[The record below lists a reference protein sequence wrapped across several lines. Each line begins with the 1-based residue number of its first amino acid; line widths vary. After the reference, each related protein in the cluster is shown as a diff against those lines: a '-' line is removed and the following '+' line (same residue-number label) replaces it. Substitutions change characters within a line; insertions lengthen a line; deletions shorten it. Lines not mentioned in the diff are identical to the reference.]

1 MIPKS
6 KLSFVF
12 LFLFYSAFARY
23 NMNSISQETKTNFI
37 NKNDSI
43 KSSIKNSFDTALAYY
58 SAHEYKKAIVEWESV
73 LPNLEELKDSL
84 LLVKTKINIGATY
97 NALGYHKTASKYFL
111 NANALLKKDKV
122 KTETYWINHINLGV
136 CYMSLRQLEEAKKYF
151 DTAEEFN
158 PYISFLKKLNTAKW
172 QASKNNKQFFFSL
185 VDELNVGVLE
195 FPMYE
200 TIWLEV
206 QFDFLIQWNEILR
219 LEELLIETSSKYDSY
234 NLDLQLLLE
243 KANLLIYKKTIK
255 PAESLVVL
263 NDQILKCDNLYLIQL
278 YYKVLKENAYHK
290 KDTDAF
296 LKYSSLWEKSTVD
309 VLDAKNMVYVEDFKT
324 AFGLEEVA
332 LKLNQ
337 SELEKAIIK
346 NKLTTS
352 SLRFSILLTVL
363 IFSLL
368 AFFLFR
374 LNYKKSKKIQQLKL
388 FKIEETLRKQKL
400 EEEKISKKLEQA
412 SNELNDSI
420 LNIKKITLL
429 KKQLEDVFNTS
440 YSSKEDTQ
448 LALKNIKICTSSFF
462 DNYKDLSLMMQ
473 KRLNVDTILKKITTN
488 YPDLNKKELQ
498 ILEYI
503 ILQFT
508 SKEIAVLVSKSEK
521 SVEYYRTQIR
531 KKIDIPSDVSLE
543 DFLNNC
549 V

>member
-12 LFLFYSAFARY
+12 LFLFYSAFVWS
-23 NMNSISQETKTNFI
+23 NVNSTSQETKTNFI

-43 KSSIKNSFDTALAYY
+43 KSLIKSSFDTALAYY

-111 NANALLKKDKV
+111 NANALLKNDKV

-206 QFDFLIQWNEILR
+206 QFDFLIQWNEIVR

-263 NDQILKCDNLYLIQL
+263 NDQILKSDNLYLIQL
-278 YYKVLKENAYHK
+278 YYEVLKENAYHK

-309 VLDAKNMVYVEDFKT
+309 VLDEKNMVSVEDFKT

-346 NKLTTS
+346 NKLTAS

-368 AFFLFR
+368 AFSLFR
-374 LNYKKSKKIQQLKL
+374 LNYKKSKKIQQFKL
-388 FKIEETLRKQKL
+388 FKIEETLRKQKS
-400 EEEKISKKLEQA
+400 EEENISKKLEQA
-412 SNELNDSI
+412 SNELKDSI

-440 YSSKEDTQ
+440 YSSMEETQ
-448 LALKNIKICTSSFF
+448 LALKNIKVSTSSFF

-473 KRLNVDTILKKITTN
+473 KRLNVDTILKNITTN
-488 YPDLNKKELQ
+488 YPDLNKKELE

-503 ILQFT
+503 ILRFT

>member
-1 MIPKS
+1 
-6 KLSFVF
+6 
-12 LFLFYSAFARY
+12 
-23 NMNSISQETKTNFI
+23 MNSISQETKTNFI

-58 SAHEYKKAIVEWESV
+58 SANEYKKAIVEWESV

-195 FPMYE
+195 FLMYE

-243 KANLLIYKKTIK
+243 NANLLIYKKTIK

-278 YYKVLKENAYHK
+278 Y
-290 KDTDAF
+290 
-296 LKYSSLWEKSTVD
+296 
-309 VLDAKNMVYVEDFKT
+309 
-324 AFGLEEVA
+324 
-332 LKLNQ
+332 
-337 SELEKAIIK
+337 
-346 NKLTTS
+346 
-352 SLRFSILLTVL
+352 
-363 IFSLL
+363 LL
-368 AFFLFR
+368 A
-374 LNYKKSKKIQQLKL
+374 LNTHMS
-388 FKIEETLRKQKL
+388 
-400 EEEKISKKLEQA
+400 
-412 SNELNDSI
+412 
-420 LNIKKITLL
+420 
-429 KKQLEDVFNTS
+429 VFN
-440 YSSKEDTQ
+440 
-448 LALKNIKICTSSFF
+448 I
-462 DNYKDLSLMMQ
+462 
-473 KRLNVDTILKKITTN
+473 
-488 YPDLNKKELQ
+488 
-498 ILEYI
+498 
-503 ILQFT
+503 
-508 SKEIAVLVSKSEK
+508 
-521 SVEYYRTQIR
+521 
-531 KKIDIPSDVSLE
+531 
-543 DFLNNC
+543 
-549 V
+549 